1 MSNTVLSVE
10 WIAGAV
16 LIQHTPRRTIG
27 DSALL
32 QNAFSKNMAV

>member
-10 WIAGAV
+10 WTAGAE
-16 LIQHTPRRTIG
+16 LIQHPPRRTIG
-27 DSALL
+27 DRALL